1 MECGLE
7 GFICQPCLVDPLGCC
22 IPGLWIGVCGLSK
35 GHCGDLTFIR
45 EHSEVS
51 QNTLDVSRG
60 DVLSKSDE

>member
-35 GHCGDLTFIR
+35 GHCGDLTFVR

-51 QNTLDVSRG
+51 
-60 DVLSKSDE
+60 